1 MYDTAS
7 FIDKTNKKVYC
18 PIERE
23 YTFPRLSFFKTFAFR
38 HIVDVSD
45 GKMLPDTDSFAVG
58 FANRATAE
66 NLLVVLIQEEV
77 FFHSELDIDRRIV
90 VLGVETVAQRGIGNF
105 DGVFHASLA
114 VIVLAFKFAA
124 FDF

>member
-1 MYDTAS
+1 
-7 FIDKTNKKVYC
+7 
-18 PIERE
+18 
-23 YTFPRLSFFKTFAFR
+23 
-38 HIVDVSD
+38 
-45 GKMLPDTDSFAVG
+45 MLPDTDSFAVG
-58 FANRATAE
+58 FANRASAE

-90 VLGVETVAQRGIGNF
+90 VLGVETIAQRGIGNF